1 MTTDGT
7 PIQVTCPTPQGLGQ
21 KHILADFSGGAVTS
35 NGGALLL
42 GLADASLD
50 LTRRLGQ
57 CFDDHRDPALVV
69 HEVQSLVGQRIVG
82 LALGYEDLNDHEE
95 LRKDPVVGAI
105 LGCLEPRRSDC
116 EPLAGKSTLNRLE
129 LAAAGVNHQKQRKL
143 AANFEQMDELLVK
156 LLVED
161 YAAPPPQI
169 VLDVDTTDYVV
180 HGSQQQRFYHGYYR
194 EYCYLPLLVFCG
206 TAPVLV
212 RLRSADGDAAGEV
225 EQDLDRLVDRIREFW
240 PHTRIVIRADSGFC
254 RDPIL
259 AWCEGKE
266 NLDYVIGLSR
276 NQRLTRA
283 IESELAQA
291 RATVQESGAAARR
304 FCEFSY
310 QTLKSWTRPRR
321 VIAKAEV
328 LPANAEDAAAKMKD
342 NPRFIVTS
350 LPHTTHAA
358 VALYE
363 SFYCA
368 RGDAENRVKEQK
380 LDLFGDRCSSNL
392 FDANTLRLYLTT
404 FTHVLMN
411 RLRRAL
417 AGTPLA
423 RATPNTVRLR
433 LLKIGARVRVSVRR
447 IHVAMAGGCPDKETF
462 ANAWRVLA
470 VP

>member
-1 MTTDGT
+1 M
-7 PIQVTCPTPQGLGQ
+7 
-21 KHILADFSGGAVTS
+21 
-35 NGGALLL
+35 
-42 GLADASLD
+42 
-50 LTRRLGQ
+50 
-57 CFDDHRDPALVV
+57 
-69 HEVQSLVGQRIVG
+69 
-82 LALGYEDLNDHEE
+82 
-95 LRKDPVVGAI
+95 
-105 LGCLEPRRSDC
+105 
-116 EPLAGKSTLNRLE
+116 
-129 LAAAGVNHQKQRKL
+129 
-143 AANFEQMDELLVK
+143 
-156 LLVED
+156 
-161 YAAPPPQI
+161 
-169 VLDVDTTDYVV
+169 LDVDTTDYVV
-180 HGSQQQRFYHGYYR
+180 HGSQQQRFYYHGYYR

-212 RLRSADGDAAGEV
+212 RLRSAAGDAAGEV

-266 NLDYVIGLSR
+266 NVDYVIGLSR

-291 RATVQESGAAARR
+291 TRAAARRCCRARTRSRTVQESGAAARR

-350 LPHTTHAA
+350 LPQTTHAA

-404 FTHVLMN
+404 FAHVLMN

>member
-1 MTTDGT
+1 MSN
-7 PIQVTCPTPQGLGQ
+7 PQGLGQ

-180 HGSQQQRFYHGYYR
+180 HGSQQQRFYR
-194 EYCYLPLLVFCG
+194 
-206 TAPVLV
+206 V
-212 RLRSADGDAAGEV
+212 RPQTV
-225 EQDLDRLVDRIREFW
+225 
-240 PHTRIVIRADSGFC
+240 DSGFTRQPVAP
-254 RDPIL
+254 RDRGVL
-259 AWCEGKE
+259 ETSSG
-266 NLDYVIGLSR
+266 SR
-276 NQRLTRA
+276 VQSVSS
-283 IESELAQA
+283 SE
-291 RATVQESGAAARR
+291 
-304 FCEFSY
+304 
-310 QTLKSWTRPRR
+310 
-321 VIAKAEV
+321 
-328 LPANAEDAAAKMKD
+328 M
-342 NPRFIVTS
+342 
-350 LPHTTHAA
+350 HT
-358 VALYE
+358 
-363 SFYCA
+363 
-368 RGDAENRVKEQK
+368 
-380 LDLFGDRCSSNL
+380 
-392 FDANTLRLYLTT
+392 
-404 FTHVLMN
+404 
-411 RLRRAL
+411 
-417 AGTPLA
+417 
-423 RATPNTVRLR
+423 
-433 LLKIGARVRVSVRR
+433 
-447 IHVAMAGGCPDKETF
+447 
-462 ANAWRVLA
+462 
-470 VP
+470 